1 MKGTRREKMNKYIVE
16 VAYEK
21 YVFDEGEAAFSFAE
35 VARRHINDKKAAV
48 TIVIKEEEAEDG
60 R

>member
-1 MKGTRREKMNKYIVE
+1 MNRYIVE

-21 YVFDEGEAAFSFAE
+21 YVFDEGEAALSFAE
-35 VARRHINDKKAAV
+35 VARGHIKDSKKE
-48 TIVIKEEEAEDG
+48 VIIIIEEVEEEDG

>member
-1 MKGTRREKMNKYIVE
+1 MNKYIVE

-21 YVFDEGEAAFSFAE
+21 YVFDEGEAALSFAE
-35 VARRHINDKKAAV
+35 VARGHINDKKAAI
-48 TIVIKEEEAEDG
+48 TITIEEKEAEEDG

>member
-1 MKGTRREKMNKYIVE
+1 MNQYTVDIDYINF
-16 VAYEK
+16 
-21 YVFDEGEAAFSFAE
+21 VFDEGEAALSFAE

-48 TIVIKEEEAEDG
+48 TITIEEEEAEDG

>member
-1 MKGTRREKMNKYIVE
+1 MMKGTKKMNRYIVE

-21 YVFDEGEAAFSFAE
+21 YVFDEGEAALSFAE
-35 VARRHINDKKAAV
+35 VARRHINDKKAVV
-48 TIVIKEEEAEDG
+48 TIVIEEEEAEDG

>member
-1 MKGTRREKMNKYIVE
+1 MNRYIVE

-21 YVFDEGEAAFSFAE
+21 YVFDKGEAALSFAE
-35 VARRHINDKKAAV
+35 VARRHINDRKAVV
-48 TIVIKEEEAEDG
+48 TITIEEEEAEDG

>member
-1 MKGTRREKMNKYIVE
+1 MNRYKVDVDYIQFT
-16 VAYEK
+16 
-21 YVFDEGEAAFSFAE
+21 FDEGEAALSFAE

-48 TIVIKEEEAEDG
+48 TITIEEEEAEDG

>member
-1 MKGTRREKMNKYIVE
+1 MMKGTKKMNRYIVE

-21 YVFDEGEAAFSFAE
+21 YVFDEGEAALSFAE

-48 TIVIKEEEAEDG
+48 TIVIEEEEAEDG